1 MSQLANKHVCY
12 YCDTI
17 VPWGTNVMSMRTR
30 WLNFI
35 VSPSQ
40 KMHCAGNICIPFNI
54 NQHLVDTDRNVIFAH
69 ENVHD
74 VKFYKSIL
82 YFYQCYL
89 FM

>member
-1 MSQLANKHVCY
+1 
-12 YCDTI
+12 
-17 VPWGTNVMSMRTR
+17 MSMRTR
-30 WLNFI
+30 WLNFF

-54 NQHLVDTDRNVIFAH
+54 NQHLVDTDRNVISAH

-82 YFYQCYL
+82 HFYQCYL
-89 FM
+89 FMLFPTKQ